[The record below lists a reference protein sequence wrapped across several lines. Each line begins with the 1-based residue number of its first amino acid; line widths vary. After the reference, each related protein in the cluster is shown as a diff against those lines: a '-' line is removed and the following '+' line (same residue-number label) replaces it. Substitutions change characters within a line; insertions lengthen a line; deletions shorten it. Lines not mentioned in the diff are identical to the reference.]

1 METSRNQPRH
11 TTDQAPAPN
20 TPEAD
25 RRNQERAAKEQTD
38 AEIAERVSSPPEQ
51 PTPTQ
56 EEADAYKEGEP
67 AVPTA
72 EQAAEQASANETAQ
86 QRRER
91 EQREHAERQQQ
102 HQREQQHQR
111 DIKPDEGRSGY
122 QTR

>member
-1 METSRNQPRH
+1 MMETSRSQPRH
-11 TTDQAPAPN
+11 TTEQAQAPN

-25 RRNQERAAKEQTD
+25 RRAQERVAKEQTD

-72 EQAAEQASANETAQ
+72 EQAPTNETAQ

-91 EQREHAERQQQ
+91 EQREHAERQQ

-111 DIKPDEGRSGY
+111 DVKPDEGRSGY